1 VACAGAGDRGRG
13 EDEPLRVL
21 LAAGVAALV
30 LVPAS
35 AARDA
40 LIRPG
45 KGIGK
50 VDLGMT
56 LPQVKAA
63 MGRHD
68 TGWSEPR
75 GLGLRYLE
83 LTWDGGPEDHF
94 AVGLLGR
101 PGALRVVSV
110 ITTRPGERLRGVG
123 PGTTVAK
130 LRRTLRGLR
139 CRTIF
144 PPGDGTIIQT
154 EYYLG
159 APNGPQTVFVPGK
172 WRFYGSNPSGRVAYV
187 AVRAPGAVTG
197 VKTRPCAR

>member
-1 VACAGAGDRGRG
+1 M
-13 EDEPLRVL
+13 L

-30 LVPAS
+30 LVPSS

-56 LPQVKAA
+56 LPQVKKA

-75 GLGLRYLE
+75 GLGRRYLE
-83 LTWDGGPEDHF
+83 LTWDSGPEDYF

-101 PGALRVVSV
+101 PGAMRVVSV
-110 ITTRPGERLRGVG
+110 ITTRPAERLRGVG

-139 CRTIF
+139 CRTVW
-144 PPGDGTIIQT
+144 PVGGGTIVQT

-159 APNGPQTVFVPGK
+159 ARNGPQTVFVPGK
-172 WRFYGSNPSGRVAYV
+172 WRFYRSNPAGRVAYV
-187 AVRAPGAVTG
+187 TVRAPGAVTG
-197 VKTRPCAR
+197 VQTRPCPR

>member
-1 VACAGAGDRGRG
+1 VR
-13 EDEPLRVL
+13 LL

-35 AARDA
+35 GARDA

-56 LPQVKAA
+56 LPQVKRAL
-63 MGRHD
+63 GRHD
-68 TGWSEPR
+68 TGWRESR
-75 GLGLRYLE
+75 GLGLQYLE
-83 LTWDGGPEDHF
+83 LTWDSGPEDYF

-110 ITTRPGERLRGVG
+110 TTTRPAERLRGIG

-130 LRRTLRGLR
+130 LRRTIRGLR
-139 CRTIF
+139 CRTVW
-144 PPGDGTIIQT
+144 PVGGGTIVQT
-154 EYYLG
+154 EYVLG
-159 APNGPQTVFVPGK
+159 ARNGPQTVFVPGK
-172 WRFYGSNPSGRVAYV
+172 WRFYTSTPAGRVAYV
-187 AVRAPGAVTG
+187 VVRAPGAVRG
-197 VKTRPCAR
+197 VTSQPCRP